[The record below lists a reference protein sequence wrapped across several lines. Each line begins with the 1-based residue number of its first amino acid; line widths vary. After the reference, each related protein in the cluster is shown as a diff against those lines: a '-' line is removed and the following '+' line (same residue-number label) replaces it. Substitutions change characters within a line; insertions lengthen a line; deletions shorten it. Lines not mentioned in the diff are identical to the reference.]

1 MDSIFRGNIMNKKEM
16 EVVMNKA
23 KRDRLRVTSRCLQL
37 GASFKVLELDE
48 MRQSTV
54 PNVFIKGKHIV
65 LDVIEVGVIW
75 NPPSDATNVL
85 LPTSPVFCVELAVD
99 DGKDSDTFVIFD
111 KEMTRLTKQEVV
123 VLAFEEIPTGGEE
136 ELPSCLV
143 ELSWEGVRRAINNLL
158 PLSEEEGGITTTS
171 SNETVVAAKLGMG
184 GETANPPGNKNV
196 VNTHKH
202 HRE

>member
-1 MDSIFRGNIMNKKEM
+1 MAGLLSHAPDATGSWSNLEPSLRCNKC
-16 EVVMNKA
+16 
-23 KRDRLRVTSRCLQL
+23 VT
-37 GASFKVLELDE
+37 
-48 MRQSTV
+48 
-54 PNVFIKGKHIV
+54 PHIT
-65 LDVIEVGVIW
+65 GVIR
-75 NPPSDATNVL
+75 
-85 LPTSPVFCVELAVD
+85 FCVELAVD

-123 VLAFEEIPTGGEE
+123 VLAFEE
-136 ELPSCLV
+136 
-143 ELSWEGVRRAINNLL
+143 RAINNLL

>member
-1 MDSIFRGNIMNKKEM
+1 MKLISSVLLGLLGSSNKM
-16 EVVMNKA
+16 A
-23 KRDRLRVTSRCLQL
+23 GLLSH
-37 GASFKVLELDE
+37 A
-48 MRQSTV
+48 
-54 PNVFIKGKHIV
+54 P
-65 LDVIEVGVIW
+65 
-75 NPPSDATNVL
+75 DATGSWSNLEPSLRCNKCVT
-85 LPTSPVFCVELAVD
+85 PPHHRCYQVFCVELAVD

-143 ELSWEGVRRAINNLL
+143 ELSWEGRAINNLL